1 MLEKMGTHTQ
11 RQGKGMPRRSR
22 VKTLSDKDRENG
34 HFNLKMVR
42 GRGMSSSCW
51 RLLRQGRRKNWRG
64 DFLFD
69 NVIVDSTFSKFF
81 EIIFIELKIHH
92 RWGASSDPVRPQWG
106 AGSSQ
111 DQDEEGFLKRTD
123 SWCRMMWIKC
133 SCQCFSKKLWVHSE
147 NINVQCSMSM
157 FHELG
162 FIFDNITLVNV
173 SGARGESSD

>member
-1 MLEKMGTHTQ
+1 MITV
-11 RQGKGMPRRSR
+11 QGPE
-22 VKTLSDKDRENG
+22 VII
-34 HFNLKMVR
+34 FNVR

-64 DFLFD
+64 DFFLF
-69 NVIVDSTFSKFF
+69 NKFF

-133 SCQCFSKKLWVHSE
+133 SCQCFSKKLWVHFE
-147 NINVQCSMSM
+147 NINVQCFNVQCQC
-157 FHELG
+157 FHEQG
-162 FIFDNITLVNV
+162 FLFDNITLVNV